1 MRFVTVQSPAL
12 GGRGDLAVYVPPGHA
27 ASPDLPVVVL
37 LHGVYGSFWNW
48 AFNGGAHVVM
58 ADLMSDGAVGPMA
71 LLMPSD
77 GLAGEGTAYLSGPTA
92 DYGAWVMDDARR
104 APARQWPASPTP
116 RHCSCAARRWAP
128 TARCASDAHHADRVL
143 GVSAHSTVP
152 DLASLAAFVARPI
165 EPPRNGSA
173 AIVDVLLEVKR
184 AGGGLPRLRL
194 DCGLDDP
201 LLGVN
206 RELRD
211 ALRRAGIA
219 HRYEEFPGAH
229 NWDYWHTRLP
239 ASLRFFDDLVRE
251 AAR

>member
-92 DYGAWVMDDARR
+92 DYGAWVMDDAL
-104 APARQWPASPTP
+104 ACAGEAVAGITDASPLFL
-116 RHCSCAARRWAP
+116 CG
-128 TARCASDAHHADRVL
+128 ASMGAYRALRLGAHHADRVL

-165 EPPRNGSA
+165 EPPRNGST

-184 AGGGLPRLRL
+184 AGGRPPRLRL